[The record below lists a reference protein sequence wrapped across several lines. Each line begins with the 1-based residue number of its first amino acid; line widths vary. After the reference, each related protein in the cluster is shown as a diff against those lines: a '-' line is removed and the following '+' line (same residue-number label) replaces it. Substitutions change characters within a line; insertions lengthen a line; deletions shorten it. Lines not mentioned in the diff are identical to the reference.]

1 MDGLILLV
9 FIVLFIDS
17 LIIIICK
24 TYNELIRL
32 KNKLNS
38 NYQDINKELSYRVEL
53 SRQYIPIIS
62 NYVDP
67 VLINQLSGL
76 ITEFA
81 VKVSISDI
89 AESYYKINNCLDD
102 INKELAAKN
111 FHPVEWEKAFTDSNS
126 RIEALRVIYDDNVL
140 KMNNVIK
147 MPGTSLIAKIFGFV
161 KWPYFRNA

>member
-1 MDGLILLV
+1 MNGLILLIFV
-9 FIVLFIDS
+9 VLFVDS

-24 TYNELIRL
+24 TYNELVRL
-32 KNKLNS
+32 KNVLNG

-53 SRQYIPIIS
+53 SRQYIPIIN
-62 NYVDP
+62 NYVSP
-67 VLINQLSGL
+67 VLINQLNGL

-81 VKVSISDI
+81 VKVSIQDI
-89 AESYYKINNCLDD
+89 AETYYRLNNCLSD
-102 INKELAAKN
+102 IKKELDAKN
-111 FHPVEWEKAFTDSNS
+111 FHAVEWEKAFTDSNS
-126 RIEALRVIYDDNVL
+126 RIETLRVIYDDNVL

>member
-1 MDGLILLV
+1 MDSLLFLV

-17 LIIIICK
+17 LIIIVVK
-24 TYNELIRL
+24 TYNELVRL
-32 KNKLNS
+32 KNTLNS

-62 NYVDP
+62 NYVDQT
-67 VLINQLSGL
+67 LINQLSGL
-76 ITEFA
+76 ISEFA
-81 VKVSISDI
+81 VKVSIADI
-89 AESYYKINNCLDD
+89 AESYYRINNCLSD
-102 INKELAAKN
+102 IDKELTEKN
-111 FHPVEWEKAFTDSNS
+111 FHAEEWEKAFTDSNS

-147 MPGTSLIAKIFGFV
+147 MPGTSLVAKIFGFV